1 MKKLYSAIGVIKKE
15 FKLLGAMRCV
25 AASPHR
31 EIGEPAHDVGIS
43 DRILTLR
50 TEHLSARYGSLLT
63 FTLYVLCMY
72 CTCSKY
78 CTLLCDLI
86 CLFCAKIIQKIK
98 ILGLR

>member
-15 FKLLGAMRCV
+15 FKLLGAMRYV

-50 TEHLSARYGSLLT
+50 TEHLSARCGSLLT
-63 FTLYVLCMY
+63 FTLYVLCM
-72 CTCSKY
+72 Y

-98 ILGLR
+98 ILGLP